1 MIVSQSTRHLSH
13 RSIGIG
19 LLTFAASRVL
29 VFLGFG
35 IVAVAQTQE
44 DARNGL
50 ERVSMLQ
57 HVRDVISSWDGYW
70 YLSIVEFGYPRS
82 VPEGVTYFMLEARA
96 AFFPGFPVLVYVLDN
111 IIPGSTIT
119 TAMLLN
125 LVLGATGVVLVGMLT
140 KRLASEEAAVAAMVL
155 CAMFPGSF
163 SLSMAYSEAL
173 MVVAVGF
180 ALIAMVDDRW
190 LLAGVAG
197 AVATMTR
204 PNAIALGLA
213 CLAAVAVARTP
224 IRRRAMIAVSGMLI
238 GAGFAFT
245 QWYIGNRAGEP
256 MVWFRIQREAWG
268 EGFSFGAS
276 TLRLCIEWLM
286 NPLSSPTR
294 ALTMISVVTIAIGI
308 FLMKRVA
315 LHRVVTSYSV
325 GVLLLTMTASTTT
338 PRPRFV
344 FVALGPMIAAA
355 VWWIDHVQVAPH
367 RRRTVELAVIGTC
380 ATGLVSLSAIYGLL
394 GAIP

>member
-50 ERVSMLQ
+50 ERVSMSK
-57 HVRDVISSWDGYW
+57 HVRDVVSSWDGYW
-70 YLSIVEFGYPRS
+70 YLSIVEYGYPRS
-82 VPEGVTYFMLEARA
+82 IPDEVTYFMLEARA
-96 AFFPGFPVLVYVLDN
+96 AFFPGFPFLVHVVDN
-111 IIPGSTIT
+111 IIPGSTIA

-140 KRLASEEAAVAAMVL
+140 RRLASEEAAVAAMVL

-173 MVVAVGF
+173 MMVAVGF
-180 ALIAMVDDRW
+180 ALIAMVDERW

-197 AVATMTR
+197 AIATMTR

-213 CLAAVAVARTP
+213 CLAALAVARTP
-224 IRRRAMIAVSGMLI
+224 IRTRAMIVVSGTLI
-238 GAGFAFT
+238 GAGFVFT

-256 MVWFRIQREAWG
+256 LVWFRVQREAWG
-268 EGFSFGAS
+268 EGLSFGAS
-276 TLRLCIEWLM
+276 TARLCVEWLM

-294 ALTMISVVTIAIGI
+294 ALTVISVLAIFVGL
-308 FLMKRVA
+308 FVMKRVA
-315 LHRVVTSYSV
+315 LHRVVTAYSV
-325 GVLLLTMTASTTT
+325 GVLLLTMTAATTT
-338 PRPRFV
+338 PRPRFI
-344 FVALGPMIAAA
+344 FVALGPMIAGAI
-355 VWWIDHVQVAPH
+355 WWIDHVQLSPS
-367 RRRTVELAVIGTC
+367 RRRTVELAAIGTC
-380 ATGLVSLSAIYGLL
+380 ATGLVCLSAIYGLL